1 MMNIGW
7 IGTGVMGTSMAGH
20 LQTAGH
26 NLSVFNRSR
35 GKAENLLSNGAKWC
49 SSPAEVASNSEIVF
63 TIVGHPA
70 DVREVYLGE
79 NGVLKAE
86 SPCSIV
92 VDMTTS
98 QPSLA
103 KMLYEESAKRGIESL
118 DAPVSGGDVG
128 ARDAKLAIMVGGKKE
143 IFDKVF
149 PLFQLMGPTISYMGG
164 PGSGQHTKVC
174 NQIVV
179 AGNMIGTC
187 EALLYAAKQG
197 LEKQQVIDIVGKGAA
212 SSWVINNLGPRIVQ
226 GNYDPGFFVEHF
238 IKDMGIA
245 LDEAAAIGLS
255 LPGLALVNQLYI
267 AVKAQGHGRS
277 GTQALFLALQAL
289 NGEA

>member
-1 MMNIGW
+1 MNIGW
-7 IGTGVMGTSMAGH
+7 IGTGVMGFSMAGH
-20 LQTAGH
+20 LQKAGH
-26 NLSVFNRSR
+26 NLSVFNRS
-35 GKAENLLSNGAKWC
+35 KEKTDDLVSKGAKWC
-49 SSPAEVASNSEIVF
+49 GSPAEVAANSEIVF

-79 NGVLKAE
+79 NGILKTDN
-86 SPCSIV
+86 PCSIV

-103 KMLYEESAKRGIESL
+103 KTIFEESAKTGVESL

-143 IFDKVF
+143 IFDKVL

-164 PGSGQHTKVC
+164 PGAGQHTKVC

-187 EALLYAAKQG
+187 ESLLYAAKQG
-197 LEKQQVIDIVGKGAA
+197 LDKQQMIDIVGKGAA
-212 SSWVINNLGPRIVQ
+212 SSWIINNLGPRIVK

-255 LPGLALVNQLYI
+255 LPGLALVQQLYI
-267 AVKAQGHGRS
+267 AVKAQGHSRS

-289 NGEA
+289 NGET

>member
-1 MMNIGW
+1 MNIGW
-7 IGTGVMGTSMAGH
+7 IGTGVMGSSMAGH
-20 LQTAGH
+20 LQKAGH
-26 NLSVFNRSR
+26 NLSVFNRS
-35 GKAENLLSNGAKWC
+35 KEKTDDLVSKGAKWC
-49 SSPAEVASNSEIVF
+49 GSPAEVAANSEIVF

-79 NGVLKAE
+79 NGILKTDN
-86 SPCSIV
+86 PCSIV

-103 KMLYEESAKRGIESL
+103 KTIFEESAKTGVESL

-143 IFDKVF
+143 IFDKVL

-164 PGSGQHTKVC
+164 PGAGQHTKVC

-187 EALLYAAKQG
+187 ESLLYAAKQG
-197 LEKQQVIDIVGKGAA
+197 LDKQQMIDIVGKGAA
-212 SSWVINNLGPRIVQ
+212 SSWIINNLGPRIVK

-255 LPGLALVNQLYI
+255 LPGLALVQQLYI
-267 AVKAQGHGRS
+267 AVKAQGHSRS

-289 NGEA
+289 NGEE